1 MPASRHTPTVP
12 PVSAAHR
19 RALVGLGIG
28 LALADSS
35 VVTLA
40 LPDILRQ
47 FDVEIPQVAWV
58 LTAYNLGLALAA
70 VPAAYVARRRPRTA
84 FATGTLVFA
93 AASLACGLAPSFGV
107 LVGARC
113 VQAVGGALLVC
124 AALDLLTAIDGS
136 DARSVRTWA
145 AAGVVGAAL
154 GPAAGGILT
163 ETLGWE
169 SIFLAQAPLALVTL
183 AALVGLHVRPV
194 PGPAGRPNV
203 PANVALLLISGAL
216 TAALF
221 LLVLLLVDGWRI
233 DPAVAGLIVTMLPAA
248 AIATGRVAHR
258 LGGSRTRAASGAV
271 LIAGGLGALG
281 VLPGSSWL
289 WTIAP
294 QLLVGAGLGLSLS
307 ALTERALHGRS
318 PQAVHGGWTIAA
330 RHAGVVVGLLL
341 LTPVFTSALDRNEER
356 ALRAGAAAV
365 IDSSIPPLEKLG
377 LAQDVLAVVHASN
390 REVPDVREAFAGKPD
405 DSAYRMLESTLV
417 SELDRAVTAAFARP
431 FLLAAVLALAALIP
445 IGLSRGKVS
454 V

>member
-1 MPASRHTPTVP
+1 MTSSR
-12 PVSAAHR
+12 R
-19 RALVGLGIG
+19 RGLVGLGIG

-58 LTAYNLGLALAA
+58 LTSYNFGLALAA
-70 VPAAYVARRRPRTA
+70 VPAAYAARRRPVAA
-84 FATGTLVFA
+84 FVVGTLVFA

-113 VQAVGGALLVC
+113 IQAVGGALLVC
-124 AALDLLTAIDGS
+124 AALDLLTAIEGS
-136 DARSVRTWA
+136 DARAVRTWA
-145 AAGVVGAAL
+145 SAGVLGAAL

-169 SIFLAQAPLALVTL
+169 SIFLVQAPLALVTL
-183 AALVGLHVRPV
+183 LGVVRLRVRPLV
-194 PGPAGRPNV
+194 ASAGRPSL
-203 PANVALLLISGAL
+203 PANAALLLLSGAL

-221 LLVLLLVDGWRI
+221 LLVLLLVDGWRMP
-233 DPAVAGLIVTMLPAA
+233 PAVAGVVVTVMPVA
-248 AIATGRVAHR
+248 AIATAAFADRV
-258 LGGSRTRAASGAV
+258 GSTVVRAASGV
-271 LIAGGLGALG
+271 ILVAGGLAALG
-281 VLPGSSWL
+281 VLPGSNWGWNVL
-289 WTIAP
+289 P
-294 QLLVGAGLGLSLS
+294 QVLVGAGLGLALS

-341 LTPVFTSALDRNEER
+341 LTPVFTSALDRNEDR

-365 IDSSIPPLEKLG
+365 LDSRIPPLEKLAV
-377 LAQDVLAVVHASN
+377 AQDVLAIVRGAD
-390 REVPDVREAFAGKPD
+390 REVPDVREAFVDRPD
-405 DSAYRMLESTLV
+405 VPEYRSLEERLV
-417 SELDRAVTAAFARP
+417 SELDRAVTAAFSRP
-431 FLLAAVLALAALIP
+431 FLLAAFLALAALVP
-445 IGLSRGKVS
+445 IAISRREVS

>member
-1 MPASRHTPTVP
+1 MT
-12 PVSAAHR
+12 AARR

-40 LPDILRQ
+40 LPDILRRYE
-47 FDVEIPQVAWV
+47 VEIPQVAWV
-58 LTAYNLGLALAA
+58 LTSYNLGLALAA
-70 VPAAYVARRRPRTA
+70 VPAAYLGRRRPRAA
-84 FATGTLVFA
+84 FAVGTLVFA
-93 AASLACGLAPSFGV
+93 AASLVCALAPSFGV

-154 GPAAGGILT
+154 GPAAGGVLT
-163 ETLGWE
+163 QTLGWE
-169 SIFLAQAPLALVTL
+169 SIFLVQAPLALVTM
-183 AALVGLHVRPV
+183 AALVGLRARPV
-194 PGPAGRPNV
+194 HGPAGRPNV
-203 PANVALLLISGAL
+203 PANAALLLISGAL

-233 DPAVAGLIVTMLPAA
+233 DPAVAGVIVTVLPAA
-248 AIATGRVAHR
+248 AILTGRVAHR
-258 LGGSRTRAASGAV
+258 FGGSLTRAASGAV

-294 QLLVGAGLGLSLS
+294 QALVGAGLGLSLS

-341 LTPVFTSALDRNEER
+341 LTPVFTTALDRNEDR

-365 IDSSIPPLEKLG
+365 LDSSIPPLQKLG

-390 REVPDVREAFAGKPD
+390 REVPDVREAFANRPD
-405 DSAYRMLESTLV
+405 DPAYRTLEAALV

-445 IGLSRGKVS
+445 IVLSRGKVS

>member
-1 MPASRHTPTVP
+1 
-12 PVSAAHR
+12 
-19 RALVGLGIG
+19 VGLGIG

-58 LTAYNLGLALAA
+58 LTSYNLGLALAA
-70 VPAAYVARRRPRTA
+70 VPAAYAARRRPVAA
-84 FATGTLVFA
+84 FVVGTLVFA

-113 VQAVGGALLVC
+113 IQAVGGALLVC
-124 AALDLLTAIDGS
+124 AALDLLTAIEGS
-136 DARSVRTWA
+136 DPRAVRTWA
-145 AAGVVGAAL
+145 SAGVLGAAL

-169 SIFLAQAPLALVTL
+169 SIFLVQAPLALVTL
-183 AALVGLHVRPV
+183 LGVVRLHVRPLV
-194 PGPAGRPNV
+194 ESAGRPSL
-203 PANVALLLISGAL
+203 PANAALLLLSGAL

-221 LLVLLLVDGWRI
+221 LLVLLLVDGWRMP
-233 DPAVAGLIVTMLPAA
+233 PAVAGVVVTVMPVA
-248 AIATGRVAHR
+248 AIATAAFADRV
-258 LGGSRTRAASGAV
+258 GSTVVRAASGV
-271 LIAGGLGALG
+271 ILVAGGLAALG
-281 VLPGSSWL
+281 VLPGSNWG
-289 WTIAP
+289 WTVLP
-294 QLLVGAGLGLSLS
+294 QVLVGAGLGLALS

-341 LTPVFTSALDRNEER
+341 LTPVFTSALDRNEDR

-365 IDSSIPPLEKLG
+365 LDSRIPPLDKLAV
-377 LAQDVLAVVHASN
+377 AQDVLAIVRGAD
-390 REVPDVREAFAGKPD
+390 REVPDVREAFVDRPD
-405 DSAYRMLESTLV
+405 VPEYRRLEERLV
-417 SELDRAVTAAFARP
+417 SELDRAVTAAFSRP
-431 FLLAAVLALAALIP
+431 FLLAAFLALAALVP
-445 IGLSRGKVS
+445 IAISRREVS

>member
-1 MPASRHTPTVP
+1 MTSRT
-12 PVSAAHR
+12 R

-58 LTAYNLGLALAA
+58 LTSYNLGLALAA
-70 VPAAYVARRRPRTA
+70 VPAAYAARRRPVPA
-84 FATGTLVFA
+84 FVAGTLVFA
-93 AASLACGLAPSFGV
+93 AASLVCALAPSFGA

-124 AALDLLTAIDGS
+124 AALDLLTEIEGD
-136 DARSVRTWA
+136 DARAVRTWA
-145 AAGVVGAAL
+145 SAGVLGAAL
-154 GPAAGGILT
+154 GPAVGGILT

-169 SIFLAQAPLALVTL
+169 SIFFAQAPLALVTL
-183 AALVGLHVRPV
+183 LAVPRLRVRPLV
-194 PGPAGRPNV
+194 VPAGRPNV
-203 PANVALLLISGAL
+203 PANLALLLVSGAL

-233 DPAVAGLIVTMLPAA
+233 APAVAGVIVTVMPVA
-248 AIATGRVAHR
+248 AIASAALAQQIGNTA
-258 LGGSRTRAASGAV
+258 TRAAAGV
-271 LIAGGLGALG
+271 ILITGGLAALG
-281 VLPGSSWL
+281 VLPGSAWW
-289 WTIAP
+289 WTLLP
-294 QLLVGAGLGLSLS
+294 QVLVGAGLGLALS

-330 RHAGVVVGLLL
+330 RHAGVVLGLLL

-365 IDSSIPPLEKLG
+365 LDSSIPSLEKLAV
-377 LAQDVLAVVHASN
+377 AQDVLAIVRAAD
-390 REVPDVREAFAGKPD
+390 REVPDVRQAFADRPD
-405 DSAYRMLESTLV
+405 DPEYRTLEERLV
-417 SELDRAVTAAFARP
+417 SELDRAVTAAFSRP
-431 FLLAAVLALAALIP
+431 FLLAALLALAALVP
-445 IGLSRGKVS
+445 IVVSRKQVS

>member
-1 MPASRHTPTVP
+1 MTSRT
-12 PVSAAHR
+12 R

-58 LTAYNLGLALAA
+58 LTSYNLGLALAA
-70 VPAAYVARRRPRTA
+70 VPAAYAARRRPVPA
-84 FATGTLVFA
+84 FVAGTLVFA
-93 AASLACGLAPSFGV
+93 AASLACALAPSFGV

-124 AALDLLTAIDGS
+124 AALDLLTEIEGN
-136 DARSVRTWA
+136 DARAVRTWA
-145 AAGVVGAAL
+145 SAGVLGAAL
-154 GPAAGGILT
+154 GPALGGILT

-183 AALVGLHVRPV
+183 LALPRLRVRPLV
-194 PGPAGRPNV
+194 VPAGRPNV
-203 PANVALLLISGAL
+203 PANLALLLVSGAL

-233 DPAVAGLIVTMLPAA
+233 DPAVAGLIVTVMPVA
-248 AIATGRVAHR
+248 AIVTAALAPRIGNTA
-258 LGGSRTRAASGAV
+258 TRAAAGV
-271 LIAGGLGALG
+271 ILITGGLAALG
-281 VLPGSSWL
+281 VLPGSAWW
-289 WTIAP
+289 WTLLP
-294 QLLVGAGLGLSLS
+294 QVLVGAGLGLALS

-330 RHAGVVVGLLL
+330 RHAGVVLGLLM

-365 IDSSIPPLEKLG
+365 LDSSIPSLEKLAV
-377 LAQDVLAVVHASN
+377 AQDVLAIVRAAD
-390 REVPDVREAFAGKPD
+390 REVPDVRQAFADRPD
-405 DSAYRMLESTLV
+405 DAEYRTLEERLV
-417 SELDRAVTAAFARP
+417 SELDRAVTAAFSRP
-431 FLLAAVLALAALIP
+431 FLLAALLALAALVP
-445 IGLSRGKVS
+445 IVVSRKQVS

>member
-1 MPASRHTPTVP
+1 MTSGR
-12 PVSAAHR
+12 R

-58 LTAYNLGLALAA
+58 LTSYNLGLALAA
-70 VPAAYVARRRPRTA
+70 VPAAYAARRRPALA
-84 FATGTLVFA
+84 FVVGTLVFA
-93 AASLACGLAPSFGV
+93 AASLACALAPTFGV

-124 AALDLLTAIDGS
+124 AALDLLTEIEGS
-136 DARSVRTWA
+136 DERAVRTWA
-145 AAGVVGAAL
+145 TAGVLGAAL

-169 SIFLAQAPLALVTL
+169 SIFLVQAPLSVVTL
-183 AALVGLHVRPV
+183 AVVWRLRARPLVE
-194 PGPAGRPNV
+194 PAGRPSV
-203 PANVALLLISGAL
+203 PANAALLLLSGAL

-221 LLVLLLVDGWRI
+221 LLVLLLVDGWRM
-233 DPAVAGLIVTMLPAA
+233 PPAA
-248 AIATGRVAHR
+248 AGVVVTVMPVAALATGGLAARVGDSA
-258 LGGSRTRAASGAV
+258 TRAAAGV
-271 LIAGGLGALG
+271 ILVAGGLAALG
-281 VLPGSSWL
+281 VLPGSAWW
-289 WTIAP
+289 WTVLP
-294 QLLVGAGLGLSLS
+294 QVLVGAGLGLALS

-330 RHAGVVVGLLL
+330 RHAGVVVGLLV
-341 LTPVFTSALDRNEER
+341 LTPVFTAALDRNEDR

-365 IDSSIPPLEKLG
+365 LDSDIPPLDKLAV
-377 LAQDVLAVVHASN
+377 AQDVLAIVRAAD
-390 REVPDVREAFAGKPD
+390 REVPDVREAFAERPD
-405 DSAYRMLESTLV
+405 DETYRTLEERLV
-417 SELDRAVTAAFARP
+417 SELDRAVTAAFSRP
-431 FLLAAVLALAALIP
+431 FLLAALLAVAALVP
-445 IGLSRGKVS
+445 IVLSRRQVS